1 LKSTGSA
8 LDWFDLTSK
17 TLTWDFYNAL
27 GDLPS
32 ASANHGQIAHVHAEA
47 AVYYAHNGSWV
58 KLANDSRVDNSV
70 SNIALSGNDLSV
82 TRQDG
87 SAFLVTGVKPPQLS
101 FAVQGGTV
109 SNNGA
114 TLQLLQTNA
123 TPAAITGLT
132 PSTIADGKTLS
143 SGTYDLGAGSI
154 AINQQD
160 ATSITITGCPR
171 PLSAYN
177 AGAGSG
183 NYYTPSFLNERI
195 IPEVVSATNQYV
207 LGNDG
212 TSATWLSTLQVGTTT
227 MNIGTTTI
235 KKFASWF
242 SGTFLEYF
250 MKATPSNGD
259 TLGSVAFSDTTL
271 NNYATF
277 SGKVDDNSTRAGH
290 FSFSTAFNNSIVEKL
305 LVGKS
310 DHSGSD
316 AGQFKGVLKTDGIKF
331 SGNTTQTKPVE
342 DPSTVGHVLTATSG
356 GNWQWAA
363 PSGGGGSATQVDPL
377 TFGLSGG
384 ANTTFNGVTQT
395 PDQHRAGITIGD
407 RRFKWFVEDQFF
419 GESSL
424 SKESANSIINGYRR
438 INGLSSTPVGSGQ
451 YSYTGNA
458 DNETVFEENIIE
470 GGHITFTPNNG
481 VHYKFRGIR
490 LNADSY
496 STDLTVLSPAGVGLY
511 NSCVA
516 NGNDCRL
523 AAFGLKNGVW
533 KWLGTVS
540 LNNNGAPNGGTI
552 STPKDDTSM
561 AENPLTPSTTL
572 RSEQMNFGSV
582 DSPAIG
588 ITGLGTSP
596 EVNGVVGDLGMR
608 DWGTA
613 NPIWPGFQPTPLLG
627 ILRGQ
632 STVYSGTYL
641 WKFTHNIDFY
651 QAYRIQ
657 HVKTGVQVTV
667 NSVNYQKF
675 NDGKPQG
682 GISEVEFW
690 AGVGT

>member
-70 SNIALSGNDLSV
+70 SNIVLSGNDLSV

-109 SNNGA
+109 SNNGT
-114 TLQLLQTNA
+114 TLQLSQTNGS
-123 TPAAITGLT
+123 PAAITGLT
-132 PSTIADGKTLS
+132 PSTIADGKTLT

-160 ATSITITGCPR
+160 TTSITITGCPR

-212 TSATWLSTLQVGTTT
+212 TNATWLSTLQVGTNT
-227 MNIGTTTI
+227 MNIGTSTI
-235 KKFASWF
+235 KKFSSWF

-259 TLGSVAFSDTTL
+259 TLGSVAFSDTSL

-342 DPSTVGHVLTATSG
+342 DPATAGHVLTAGAG
-356 GNWQWAA
+356 GTWSWAA
-363 PSGGGGSATQVDPL
+363 PTGGGSGSVTTTPL
-377 TFGLSGG
+377 PSYNFDE
-384 ANTTFNGVTQT
+384 NGPTNNSL
-395 PDQHRAGITIGD
+395 DGI
-407 RRFKWFVEDQFF
+407 
-419 GESSL
+419 
-424 SKESANSIINGYRR
+424 GYGQR
-438 INGLSSTPVGSGQ
+438 INHMRVWQEGILSDINTQ
-451 YSYTGNA
+451 
-458 DNETVFEENIIE
+458 I
-470 GGHITFTPNNG
+470 
-481 VHYKFRGIR
+481 
-490 LNADSY
+490 L
-496 STDLTVLSPAGVGLY
+496 
-511 NSCVA
+511 
-516 NGNDCRL
+516 
-523 AAFGLKNGVW
+523 
-533 KWLGTVS
+533 
-540 LNNNGAPNGGTI
+540 
-552 STPKDDTSM
+552 
-561 AENPLTPSTTL
+561 
-572 RSEQMNFGSV
+572 
-582 DSPAIG
+582 
-588 ITGLGTSP
+588 
-596 EVNGVVGDLGMR
+596 VNGVRGDSGNTYMI
-608 DWGTA
+608 A
-613 NPIWPGFQPTPLLG
+613 YIPIGGSLSFSWENGAAYPIT
-627 ILRGQ
+627 
-632 STVYSGTYL
+632 
-641 WKFTHNIDFY
+641 KFTMNSHTSNATIVGATAKVRFVLGGSNDGVNFDWLGAFSTDNVSYTPPAPFASLTCYTTGGNYDGTTSTFY
-651 QAYRIQ
+651 TPNTISSVAGGDNVQGASKTWRFTNTQGYRIY
-657 HVKTGVQVTV
+657 KWKLLDYPGSSSY
-667 NSVNYQKF
+667 SVIKYVRTLF
-675 NDGKPQG
+675 
-682 GISEVEFW
+682 IELSEVEF
-690 AGVGT
+690 G